1 MRHENHHTYQI
12 EGETMQTTCL
22 LDHSLEGTIPR
33 GLCRAC
39 HPEFNARAAPPA
51 ELNASEA
58 PRSAAEEAAHWRQL
72 SFEAAIAA

>member
-1 MRHENHHTYQI
+1 
-12 EGETMQTTCL
+12 MQTTCL

-39 HPEFNARAAPPA
+39 HPEFNTRAAPPA

>member
-22 LDHSLEGTIPR
+22 LDHSLDGTIPR

-39 HPEFNARAAPPA
+39 HPEFNTRAAPPA